1 MNIKKTTKKRTQIRL
16 EPVTLDAIDRAAN
29 LGSCTR
35 TDVIVELL
43 TKLQRAITFDRVSDL
58 DRESLTHRM
67 RGNKDATTVVNI
79 RLPYILTNF
88 CELNQY
94 NLAQSVRL
102 AAILYLQKH

>member
-1 MNIKKTTKKRTQIRL
+1 MNIKKSNKKRTQIRL
-16 EPVTLDAIDRAAN
+16 EPATLDVIDRAAV

-43 TKLQRAITFDRVSDL
+43 VKLQRAITFGRVSGP
-58 DRESLTHRM
+58 DRAYLMHRM
-67 RGNKDATTVVNI
+67 RGNKDATTVVNV